1 MKQTRK
7 ECGDGTIEISNN
19 SSNSE
24 MAMVDSS
31 PVPTSTPR
39 SCTSSPWDVASSSH
53 RDSAASTKGG
63 SRHHHH
69 HHRRAT
75 TRTPSDCTSMS
86 ADSPASRNHNGGVS
100 FRSNMV

>member
-1 MKQTRK
+1 MKQTRN
-7 ECGDGTIEISNN
+7 ESGDATTEISTK

-24 MAMVDSS
+24 IAMVDSS

-39 SCTSSPWDVASSSH
+39 SGTSSSWGAASSSH

-63 SRHHHH
+63 GRH

-75 TRTPSDCTSMS
+75 TRTPSECTSMS
-86 ADSPASRNHNGGVS
+86 ADSPASRHHNSGVS
-100 FRSNMV
+100 YK